1 MNESNESSQFESYH
15 EEFQSLLQQLETA
28 SDNDEI
34 ARSTAAQQCHDMLQ
48 QMALEARGC
57 DNGVLKRE
65 LLQTVKQEKSR
76 LQALELSH
84 QKQSLMA
91 GSGALASSNPQRNA
105 LQQTETKLTKQN
117 ETLERARR
125 SMQETEEIGMEVTHE
140 LAQNR
145 AKIESSAQHTEEL
158 TLLTDQAGKI
168 LHNMSKPWWR
178 R

>member
-1 MNESNESSQFESYH
+1 
-15 EEFQSLLQQLETA
+15 
-28 SDNDEI
+28 
-34 ARSTAAQQCHDMLQ
+34 
-48 QMALEARGC
+48 
-57 DNGVLKRE
+57 
-65 LLQTVKQEKSR
+65 
-76 LQALELSH
+76 
-84 QKQSLMA
+84 MA